1 MKRTVLPKVL
11 FGFLILGGSLFA
23 TPSSSPVWAAGVR
36 ACPELPPDCCL
47 TRRVGLCLICTLEC
61 A

>member
-36 ACPELPPDCCL
+36 ACPESFLR
-47 TRRVGLCLICTLEC
+47 T
-61 A
+61 AA